1 MNQDMFDKLLAV
13 GVFSDEQNIWQHK
26 RNHRRID
33 ELLDQA
39 RQYSEHVDTMWKLVN
54 HLRQAFVELRLLKIV
69 PLKELIE
76 IMQSFDA
83 NVIEERNLKERQ
95 PLGSRQLLP
104 RSSLTFVNSCKF
116 IRNSGVALSI
126 IFT

>member
-76 IMQSFDA
+76 IVQRFDA

-95 PLGSRQLLP
+95 LLSSRQLLHV
-104 RSSLTFVNSCKF
+104 L
-116 IRNSGVALSI
+116 LSPS
-126 IFT
+126 